1 MIIDEVSMMTDHD
14 LPTEEAIIINSGDM
28 TTEEGMIILNYD
40 EFSYFDTSYKEA
52 LEEVLEEMI
61 DNNYECDFDFL
72 LRRKLDDEWNDNN
85 GRAFKFLNEEDI
97 LTYKII
103 TTIESMYNEIEEE
116 HYYNFG
122 DNKTLEE
129 KLDLIYYI
137 KAQEYFRDWLIK
149 EDFDT
154 DNF

>member
-1 MIIDEVSMMTDHD
+1 
-14 LPTEEAIIINSGDM
+14 M
-28 TTEEGMIILNYD
+28 TTEEERIILNYD
-40 EFSYFDTSYKEA
+40 ELSHFDTNYKEA

-72 LRRKLDDEWNDNN
+72 LRQKLNDEWNDNN

-103 TTIESMYNEIEEE
+103 TTIESMYNDIDEE
-116 HYYNFG
+116 YNILTE
-122 DNKTLEE
+122 KTTLEE
-129 KLDLIYYI
+129 KLDLIYYHE
-137 KAQEYFRDWLIK
+137 AEQYFRNWLIR

>member
-1 MIIDEVSMMTDHD
+1 
-14 LPTEEAIIINSGDM
+14 M
-28 TTEEGMIILNYD
+28 TTEEERIILNYD
-40 EFSYFDTSYKEA
+40 ELSHFDTNYKEA

-72 LRRKLDDEWNDNN
+72 LRQKLNDEWNDNN

-103 TTIESMYNEIEEE
+103 TTIESMYNDIQEEY
-116 HYYNFG
+116 HYNFG

-129 KLDLIYYI
+129 KLDLIYYF
-137 KAQEYFRDWLIK
+137 KAEEYFRDWLIK
-149 EDFDT
+149 EEFDT

>member
-1 MIIDEVSMMTDHD
+1 
-14 LPTEEAIIINSGDM
+14 M
-28 TTEEGMIILNYD
+28 TTEEEMIILNYD
-40 EFSYFDTSYKEA
+40 EFSAHDTNYKEA

-85 GRAFKFLNEEDI
+85 GRAFKFLNEEGI

-103 TTIESMYNEIEEE
+103 TTIESMYNDIEEE
-116 HYYNFG
+116 YG
-122 DNKTLEE
+122 LEDNKTLEE
-129 KLDLIYYI
+129 KLDLIYYHEAE
-137 KAQEYFRDWLIK
+137 KYFRDWLIK

>member
-1 MIIDEVSMMTDHD
+1 
-14 LPTEEAIIINSGDM
+14 M
-28 TTEEGMIILNYD
+28 TTEEEMIILNYD

>member
-1 MIIDEVSMMTDHD
+1 MA
-14 LPTEEAIIINSGDM
+14 TEE
-28 TTEEGMIILNYD
+28 EKIILNYD
-40 EFSYFDTSYKEA
+40 KFSAYDTNYKEA

-72 LRRKLDDEWNDNN
+72 LREKLNDEWNDNSN
-85 GRAFKFLNEEDI
+85 RAFRFLNEEGV
-97 LTYKII
+97 TYKII
-103 TTIESMYNEIEEE
+103 TTIESMYNDIEEE